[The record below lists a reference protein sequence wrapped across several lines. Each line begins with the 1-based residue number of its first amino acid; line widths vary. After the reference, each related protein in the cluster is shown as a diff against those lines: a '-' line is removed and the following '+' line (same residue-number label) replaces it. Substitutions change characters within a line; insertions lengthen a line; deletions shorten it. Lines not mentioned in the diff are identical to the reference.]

1 MLPSTLI
8 SIADLQARRDTWT
21 AEGHRVAFVPT
32 MGALHDGHLS
42 LVRAARA
49 QADRV
54 IVSIFVNPTQFAPHE
69 DLSKYPRTISADLE
83 LLASEQVDAVFLPND
98 TTMYPEG
105 FQTFVHAKGMALQL
119 EGVSRPHHFEGVLTV
134 VLKLF
139 NLVKPDVVFFGKK
152 DYQQWRLIEEMV
164 QDLNLAIKVIG
175 CETLRDPDGL
185 AMSSRN
191 RYLSAVER
199 PIALAIHRGLQATR
213 QLYREGERSS
223 AKLLAI
229 CHTEIA
235 AHRELLIDYIEIRK
249 RRDLTP
255 FETVLDEPAVIL
267 LAVKLGSTRLI
278 DNMELD

>member
-119 EGVSRPHHFEGVLTV
+119 EGVSRPHRGCSYRGAKAVQSGEARCRIFR
-134 VLKLF
+134 
-139 NLVKPDVVFFGKK
+139 KK
-152 DYQQWRLIEEMV
+152 
-164 QDLNLAIKVIG
+164 
-175 CETLRDPDGL
+175 GL
-185 AMSSRN
+185 
-191 RYLSAVER
+191 
-199 PIALAIHRGLQATR
+199 
-213 QLYREGERSS
+213 
-223 AKLLAI
+223 
-229 CHTEIA
+229 
-235 AHRELLIDYIEIRK
+235 
-249 RRDLTP
+249 
-255 FETVLDEPAVIL
+255 PAV
-267 LAVKLGSTRLI
+267 ASY
-278 DNMELD
+278 